1 MKISEMHALD
11 IASLKKQL
19 DDLSEEMFKLRLK
32 RAGGSLSNH
41 NRLGEVRREIAR
53 VRTLLRQRERPVV
66 PQATTA
72 TEAKAK

>member
-11 IASLKKQL
+11 EASLKKQL